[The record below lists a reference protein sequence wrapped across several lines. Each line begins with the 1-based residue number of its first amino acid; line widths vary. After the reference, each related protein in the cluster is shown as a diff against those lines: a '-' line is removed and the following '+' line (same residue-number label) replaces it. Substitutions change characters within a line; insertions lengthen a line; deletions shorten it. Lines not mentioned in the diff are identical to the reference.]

1 LSLPDFSMKELLEAG
16 VHFGHQTH
24 RWNPKMKDFIYGE
37 HNNIH
42 IIDLSQTMGMLRNA
56 LSAVKEVTQSG
67 GRILFV
73 GTKRQ
78 ASEIIS
84 ESASQCAQY
93 YVNHRWLGGTLTNW
107 KTISNTIARLKSI
120 QETLD
125 QEDSAGLTK
134 KELLKLTR
142 ERDKLELSIGG
153 IKNMGSLPD
162 LIFVIDTVRE
172 QIAIKEANKL
182 NIPIAAIIDTNS
194 DPEGIT
200 YPIPGNDDSTKS
212 IRLYCDLMSQA
223 ALDGI
228 SVQSQKVQEEIV
240 KNEDEQPK
248 ASDIKESKNSEEVI
262 DNPNAFII
270 DRERPRTH
278 LSFGFGIHR
287 CVGNR
292 LADMQLEILWEE
304 IMKRFNNI
312 EVLAEPDRVNSSF
325 VKGYLSLPVRI
336 TD

>member
-1 LSLPDFSMKELLEAG
+1 MKELLEAG

-24 RWNPKMKDFIYGE
+24 RWNPKMKEFIYGE

-42 IIDLSQTMGMLRNA
+42 IINLTLTMHMLRNA
-56 LSAVKEVTQSG
+56 MVAVSEVTKSG

-84 ESASQCAQY
+84 DSASQCAQY

-107 KTISNTIARLKSI
+107 KTISNTISRLKSI
-120 QETLD
+120 QTTLD
-125 QEDSAGLTK
+125 EVESAGLTK

-172 QIAIKEANKL
+172 QIAINEAKKL
-182 NIPIAAIIDTNS
+182 NIPIAAIIDSNS
-194 DPEGIT
+194 DPDGIT

-212 IRLYCDLMSQA
+212 IKLYCDLISQA

-228 SVQSQKVQEEIV
+228 SIQSKEDV
-240 KNEDEQPK
+240 KIQDNTKEDEEESLPK
-248 ASDIKESKNSEEVI
+248 SDSVDEEQKKATK
-262 DNPNAFII
+262 DQK
-270 DRERPRTH
+270 DTTELTE
-278 LSFGFGIHR
+278 
-287 CVGNR
+287 
-292 LADMQLEILWEE
+292 LEI
-304 IMKRFNNI
+304 KDD
-312 EVLAEPDRVNSSF
+312 AEDSKDKNQE
-325 VKGYLSLPVRI
+325 KSL
-336 TD
+336 DKDKKD

>member
-1 LSLPDFSMKELLEAG
+1 MKELLEAG

-24 RWNPKMKDFIYGE
+24 RWNPKMKEYIYGE
-37 HNNIH
+37 HNKIH
-42 IIDLSQTMGMLRNA
+42 IINLTLTINMLRNA
-56 LSAVKEVTQSG
+56 MMAVSEVTKNG

-84 ESASQCAQY
+84 DSASQCAQY

-107 KTISNTIARLKSI
+107 KTISNTISRLKSI
-120 QETLD
+120 QATLD
-125 QEDSAGLTK
+125 EVESAGLTK

-172 QIAIKEANKL
+172 QIAIKEAKKL
-182 NIPIAAIIDTNS
+182 NIPIAAIIDSNS
-194 DPEGIT
+194 DPDGIT

-212 IRLYCDLMSQA
+212 IKLYCDLISQA

-228 SVQSQKVQEEIV
+228 SIQSKEDIKIQDNPQEGEE
-240 KNEDEQPK
+240 KSLNK
-248 ASDIKESKNSEEVI
+248 SDIVTEEQKKIIKDKKNITEMTKSETK
-262 DNPNAFII
+262 D
-270 DRERPRTH
+270 D
-278 LSFGFGIHR
+278 
-287 CVGNR
+287 
-292 LADMQLEILWEE
+292 
-304 IMKRFNNI
+304 
-312 EVLAEPDRVNSSF
+312 AEDSND
-325 VKGYLSLPVRI
+325 K
-336 TD
+336 DKDKKD

>member
-1 LSLPDFSMKELLEAG
+1 MSLPEFSMKELLEAG

-42 IIDLSQTMGMLRNA
+42 IIDLSQTMGMLKNA
-56 LSAVKEVTQSG
+56 LGAVREVTQSG

-78 ASEIIS
+78 ASETIS

-125 QEDSAGLTK
+125 EEESAGLTK

-182 NIPIAAIIDTNS
+182 NIPIAAIIDTNC

-212 IRLYCDLMSQA
+212 IKLYCDLVSQA

-228 SVQSQKVQEEIV
+228 SIQSQKVQEETQD
-240 KNEDEQPK
+240 KKEKPQKETASKEDNKSKELSDTPK
-248 ASDIKESKNSEEVI
+248 TDDGKEIENLEENNTKSKSEEK
-262 DNPNAFII
+262 D
-270 DRERPRTH
+270 
-278 LSFGFGIHR
+278 
-287 CVGNR
+287 
-292 LADMQLEILWEE
+292 
-304 IMKRFNNI
+304 
-312 EVLAEPDRVNSSF
+312 
-325 VKGYLSLPVRI
+325 
-336 TD
+336 

>member
-1 LSLPDFSMKELLEAG
+1 MALPEFSMKELLEAG

-24 RWNPKMKDFIYGE
+24 RWNPKMKDYIYGE

-42 IIDLSQTMGMLRNA
+42 IIDLSQTVHMLRNA
-56 LSAVKEVTQSG
+56 MVAVSEVTKSE

-84 ESASQCAQY
+84 ETATQCAQY
-93 YVNHRWLGGTLTNW
+93 YINHRWLGGTLTNW
-107 KTISNTIARLKSI
+107 KTISNTIERLKSI
-120 QETLD
+120 QKTLD
-125 QEDSAGLTK
+125 DVESAGLTK

-153 IKNMGSLPD
+153 IKDMGRLPD

-172 QIAIKEANKL
+172 QIAVKEAQKL

-194 DPEGIT
+194 NPEGIT

-212 IRLYCDLMSQA
+212 IKLYCELISQA

-228 SVQSQKVQEEIV
+228 SVQTKQFKKELTNDEEKLEV
-240 KNEDEQPK
+240 DNNAKNN
-248 ASDIKESKNSEEVI
+248 KESKETDNESKDKKLSKESKTKEIEKEEQSEEVKAAI
-262 DNPNAFII
+262 D
-270 DRERPRTH
+270 
-278 LSFGFGIHR
+278 LSK
-287 CVGNR
+287 
-292 LADMQLEILWEE
+292 EE
-304 IMKRFNNI
+304 KK
-312 EVLAEPDRVNSSF
+312 D
-325 VKGYLSLPVRI
+325 
-336 TD
+336 

>member
-1 LSLPDFSMKELLEAG
+1 MSLPDFSMKELLEAG

-24 RWNPKMKDFIYGE
+24 RWNPKMKEFIYGE

-56 LSAVKEVTQSG
+56 LTAVKEVTQSG

-84 ESASQCAQY
+84 ENASQCAQY

-125 QEDSAGLTK
+125 DEGSAGLTK

-162 LIFVIDTVRE
+162 LIFIIDTVRE
-172 QIAIKEANKL
+172 QIAIKEAIKL

-212 IRLYCDLMSQA
+212 IKLYCDLISQA

-228 SVQSQKVQEEIV
+228 SIQSQKIQ
-240 KNEDEQPK
+240 DESQKKKEKPQ
-248 ASDIKESKNSEEVI
+248 KESDSNVDNNSKELLDPETNKAKKMENAKKNN
-262 DNPNAFII
+262 D
-270 DRERPRTH
+270 
-278 LSFGFGIHR
+278 
-287 CVGNR
+287 
-292 LADMQLEILWEE
+292 
-304 IMKRFNNI
+304 
-312 EVLAEPDRVNSSF
+312 SS
-325 VKGYLSLPVRI
+325 KSKEKN
-336 TD
+336 

>member
-1 LSLPDFSMKELLEAG
+1 MKELLEAG

-42 IIDLSQTMGMLRNA
+42 IIDLSQTMGMLKNA
-56 LSAVKEVTQSG
+56 LGAVREVTQSG

-78 ASEIIS
+78 ASETIS

-125 QEDSAGLTK
+125 NEESAGLTK

-182 NIPIAAIIDTNS
+182 NIPIAAIIDTNC

-200 YPIPGNDDSTKS
+200 YPIPGNDDSSKS
-212 IRLYCDLMSQA
+212 IKLYCDLVSQA

-228 SVQSQKVQEEIV
+228 SIQSQKVQEETQDKKEKPQKETASKKDNKSKELSDVSKIDDGKEI
-240 KNEDEQPK
+240 KNLEENNDK
-248 ASDIKESKNSEEVI
+248 SKSEEK
-262 DNPNAFII
+262 D
-270 DRERPRTH
+270 
-278 LSFGFGIHR
+278 
-287 CVGNR
+287 
-292 LADMQLEILWEE
+292 
-304 IMKRFNNI
+304 
-312 EVLAEPDRVNSSF
+312 
-325 VKGYLSLPVRI
+325 
-336 TD
+336 

>member
-1 LSLPDFSMKELLEAG
+1 MALPDFSMKELLEAG

-24 RWNPKMKDFIYGE
+24 RWNPKMKEFIYGE

-42 IIDLSQTMGMLRNA
+42 IINLTLTMHMLRNA
-56 LSAVKEVTQSG
+56 MMAVSEVTKSG

-84 ESASQCAQY
+84 DSASQCAQY

-107 KTISNTIARLKSI
+107 KTISNTISRLKSI
-120 QETLD
+120 QTTLD
-125 QEDSAGLTK
+125 EVESAGLTK

-172 QIAIKEANKL
+172 QIAIKEAKKL
-182 NIPIAAIIDTNS
+182 NIPIAAIIDSNS
-194 DPEGIT
+194 DPDGIT
-200 YPIPGNDDSTKS
+200 FPIPGNDDSTKS
-212 IRLYCDLMSQA
+212 IKLYCDLISQA

-228 SVQSQKVQEEIV
+228 SIQSKEDVKTQDNPKEGEE
-240 KNEDEQPK
+240 KSLSK
-248 ASDIKESKNSEEVI
+248 SDIVGEKQKRDTKDQKNTAEVAESETKDDAEDSKDKNQE
-262 DNPNAFII
+262 
-270 DRERPRTH
+270 
-278 LSFGFGIHR
+278 
-287 CVGNR
+287 
-292 LADMQLEILWEE
+292 
-304 IMKRFNNI
+304 K
-312 EVLAEPDRVNSSF
+312 
-325 VKGYLSLPVRI
+325 SL
-336 TD
+336 DKDKKD

>member
-1 LSLPDFSMKELLEAG
+1 MKELLEAG

-24 RWNPKMKDFIYGE
+24 RWNPKMKEFIYGE

-42 IIDLSQTMGMLRNA
+42 IINLTLTMHMLRNA
-56 LSAVKEVTQSG
+56 MMAVSEVTKSG

-84 ESASQCAQY
+84 DSASQCAQY

-107 KTISNTIARLKSI
+107 KTISNTISRLKSI
-120 QETLD
+120 QATLD
-125 QEDSAGLTK
+125 EVESAGLTK

-172 QIAIKEANKL
+172 QIAIKEAKKL
-182 NIPIAAIIDTNS
+182 NIPIAAIIDSNS
-194 DPEGIT
+194 DPDGIT

-212 IRLYCDLMSQA
+212 IKLYCDLISQA

-228 SVQSQKVQEEIV
+228 SIQSKEDV
-240 KNEDEQPK
+240 KIQ
-248 ASDIKESKNSEEVI
+248 
-262 DNPNAFII
+262 DNPKEN
-270 DRERPRTH
+270 EEKS
-278 LSFGFGIHR
+278 LSKPDVVDEKQKKVIKDQINTAETAES
-287 CVGNR
+287 VTK
-292 LADMQLEILWEE
+292 EIKDDTEDSKDKNQEKSLD
-304 IMKRFNNI
+304 K
-312 EVLAEPDRVNSSF
+312 D
-325 VKGYLSLPVRI
+325 KGK
-336 TD
+336 

>member
-1 LSLPDFSMKELLEAG
+1 MSLPEFSMKELLEAG

-56 LSAVKEVTQSG
+56 LGAVREVTQSG

-78 ASEIIS
+78 ASETIS

-125 QEDSAGLTK
+125 EEESAGLTK

-182 NIPIAAIIDTNS
+182 NIPIAAIIDTNC

-212 IRLYCDLMSQA
+212 IKLYCDLISQA
-223 ALDGI
+223 VLDGI
-228 SVQSQKVQEEIV
+228 SIQSQKVQGENKDEKEKPQKETVSKEDNKSNEQSDTPKTDDRKEIENLEED
-240 KNEDEQPK
+240 N
-248 ASDIKESKNSEEVI
+248 DISKSEEK
-262 DNPNAFII
+262 D
-270 DRERPRTH
+270 
-278 LSFGFGIHR
+278 
-287 CVGNR
+287 
-292 LADMQLEILWEE
+292 
-304 IMKRFNNI
+304 
-312 EVLAEPDRVNSSF
+312 
-325 VKGYLSLPVRI
+325 
-336 TD
+336 

>member
-1 LSLPDFSMKELLEAG
+1 MSLPEFSMKELLEAG

-56 LSAVKEVTQSG
+56 LGAVREVTQSG

-78 ASEIIS
+78 ASETIS

-125 QEDSAGLTK
+125 EEESAGLTK

-182 NIPIAAIIDTNS
+182 NIPIAAIIDTNC

-212 IRLYCDLMSQA
+212 IKLYCDLVSKA
-223 ALDGI
+223 VLDGI
-228 SVQSQKVQEEIV
+228 SIQSQKVQEENQDKKEKPKKETV
-240 KNEDEQPK
+240 SEEDNKSKELSDTPK
-248 ASDIKESKNSEEVI
+248 ADDSKENENLEENNNKSKIEEK
-262 DNPNAFII
+262 D
-270 DRERPRTH
+270 
-278 LSFGFGIHR
+278 
-287 CVGNR
+287 
-292 LADMQLEILWEE
+292 
-304 IMKRFNNI
+304 
-312 EVLAEPDRVNSSF
+312 
-325 VKGYLSLPVRI
+325 
-336 TD
+336 

>member
-1 LSLPDFSMKELLEAG
+1 MKELLEAG

-24 RWNPKMKDFIYGE
+24 RWNPKMKEFIYGE

-56 LSAVKEVTQSG
+56 LTAIKEVTQSG

-84 ESASQCAQY
+84 ENASQCAQY

-125 QEDSAGLTK
+125 DEGSAGLTK

-162 LIFVIDTVRE
+162 LIFIIDTVRE
-172 QIAIKEANKL
+172 QIAIKEAIKL

-212 IRLYCDLMSQA
+212 IKLYCDLISQA

-228 SVQSQKVQEEIV
+228 SIQSQKIQ
-240 KNEDEQPK
+240 DESQNKKEKPQ
-248 ASDIKESKNSEEVI
+248 KESASNVNNDSKELLDPETNKAIKKENPEKNN
-262 DNPNAFII
+262 DNSKSKKKN
-270 DRERPRTH
+270 
-278 LSFGFGIHR
+278 
-287 CVGNR
+287 
-292 LADMQLEILWEE
+292 
-304 IMKRFNNI
+304 
-312 EVLAEPDRVNSSF
+312 
-325 VKGYLSLPVRI
+325 
-336 TD
+336 

>member
-1 LSLPDFSMKELLEAG
+1 MSLPDFSMKELLEAG

-24 RWNPKMKDFIYGE
+24 RWNPKMKEFIYGE

-56 LSAVKEVTQSG
+56 LTAVKEVTQSG

-84 ESASQCAQY
+84 EKASQCAQY

-125 QEDSAGLTK
+125 DEGSAGLTK

-162 LIFVIDTVRE
+162 LIFIIDTVRE
-172 QIAIKEANKL
+172 QIAIKEAIKL

-212 IRLYCDLMSQA
+212 IKLYCDLISQA

-228 SVQSQKVQEEIV
+228 SIQSQNIQDESQKKKEKPQKESAS
-240 KNEDEQPK
+240 NEDNNSKELLDPETNKAKKIENPK
-248 ASDIKESKNSEEVI
+248 KNNDSSKSKEKN
-262 DNPNAFII
+262 
-270 DRERPRTH
+270 
-278 LSFGFGIHR
+278 
-287 CVGNR
+287 
-292 LADMQLEILWEE
+292 
-304 IMKRFNNI
+304 
-312 EVLAEPDRVNSSF
+312 
-325 VKGYLSLPVRI
+325 
-336 TD
+336 

>member
-1 LSLPDFSMKELLEAG
+1 
-16 VHFGHQTH
+16 
-24 RWNPKMKDFIYGE
+24 MKDFIYGK

-42 IIDLSQTMGMLRNA
+42 IIDLSQTMGMLKNA
-56 LSAVKEVTQSG
+56 LGAVREVTQSG

-78 ASEIIS
+78 ASETIS

-125 QEDSAGLTK
+125 EEESAGLTK

-182 NIPIAAIIDTNS
+182 NIPIAAIIDTNC

-212 IRLYCDLMSQA
+212 IKLYCDLVSQA

-228 SVQSQKVQEEIV
+228 SIQSQKVQEETQDKKEKPQKETV
-240 KNEDEQPK
+240 SKEDNKSKELSDTPK
-248 ASDIKESKNSEEVI
+248 TDDGKEIENLEENNDKSKSEEK
-262 DNPNAFII
+262 D
-270 DRERPRTH
+270 
-278 LSFGFGIHR
+278 
-287 CVGNR
+287 
-292 LADMQLEILWEE
+292 
-304 IMKRFNNI
+304 
-312 EVLAEPDRVNSSF
+312 
-325 VKGYLSLPVRI
+325 
-336 TD
+336 

>member
-1 LSLPDFSMKELLEAG
+1 MSLPDFSMKELLEAG

-24 RWNPKMKDFIYGE
+24 RWNPKMKEFIYGE

-56 LSAVKEVTQSG
+56 LAAVKEVTQSG

-84 ESASQCAQY
+84 ENASQCAQY

-125 QEDSAGLTK
+125 DEGSAGLTK

-162 LIFVIDTVRE
+162 LIFIIDTVRE
-172 QIAIKEANKL
+172 QIAIKEAIKL

-212 IRLYCDLMSQA
+212 IKLYCDLISQA

-228 SVQSQKVQEEIV
+228 SIQSQKIQ
-240 KNEDEQPK
+240 DESQNKKEKPQ
-248 ASDIKESKNSEEVI
+248 KESASNADSDSKELLDPETNKAIKKENPEKNN
-262 DNPNAFII
+262 DNSKSKKKN
-270 DRERPRTH
+270 
-278 LSFGFGIHR
+278 
-287 CVGNR
+287 
-292 LADMQLEILWEE
+292 
-304 IMKRFNNI
+304 
-312 EVLAEPDRVNSSF
+312 
-325 VKGYLSLPVRI
+325 
-336 TD
+336 

>member
-1 LSLPDFSMKELLEAG
+1 MKELLEAG

-42 IIDLSQTMGMLRNA
+42 IIDLSQTMGMLKNA
-56 LSAVKEVTQSG
+56 LGAVREVTQSG

-78 ASEIIS
+78 ASETIS

-125 QEDSAGLTK
+125 EEESAGLTK

-182 NIPIAAIIDTNS
+182 NIPIAAIIDTNC

-212 IRLYCDLMSQA
+212 IKLYCDLVSQA
-223 ALDGI
+223 VLDGI
-228 SVQSQKVQEEIV
+228 SIQSQKVQEENQDKKEKPKKETV
-240 KNEDEQPK
+240 SKEDNKSKELSDAPK
-248 ASDIKESKNSEEVI
+248 ADESKEIENLEENNNKSKV
-262 DNPNAFII
+262 
-270 DRERPRTH
+270 
-278 LSFGFGIHR
+278 
-287 CVGNR
+287 
-292 LADMQLEILWEE
+292 EE
-304 IMKRFNNI
+304 K
-312 EVLAEPDRVNSSF
+312 D
-325 VKGYLSLPVRI
+325 
-336 TD
+336 

>member
-1 LSLPDFSMKELLEAG
+1 MSLPDFSMKELLEAG

-24 RWNPKMKDFIYGE
+24 RWNPKMKEFIYGE

-56 LSAVKEVTQSG
+56 LTAIKEVTQSG

-84 ESASQCAQY
+84 ENASQCAQY

-125 QEDSAGLTK
+125 DEGSAGLTK

-162 LIFVIDTVRE
+162 LIFIIDTVRE
-172 QIAIKEANKL
+172 QIAIKEAIKL

-212 IRLYCDLMSQA
+212 IKLYCDLISQA

-228 SVQSQKVQEEIV
+228 SIQSQKIQ
-240 KNEDEQPK
+240 DESQNKKEKPQ
-248 ASDIKESKNSEEVI
+248 KESASNVSNDSKELLDSETNKAKKMENPEKNN
-262 DNPNAFII
+262 DNSKSKKKN
-270 DRERPRTH
+270 
-278 LSFGFGIHR
+278 
-287 CVGNR
+287 
-292 LADMQLEILWEE
+292 
-304 IMKRFNNI
+304 
-312 EVLAEPDRVNSSF
+312 
-325 VKGYLSLPVRI
+325 
-336 TD
+336 

>member
-1 LSLPDFSMKELLEAG
+1 MSLPDFSMKELLEAG

-42 IIDLSQTMGMLRNA
+42 IIDLSQTMGMLKNA
-56 LSAVKEVTQSG
+56 LGAVREVTQSG

-78 ASEIIS
+78 ASETIS

-125 QEDSAGLTK
+125 EEESAGLTK

-182 NIPIAAIIDTNS
+182 NIPIAAIIDTNC

-212 IRLYCDLMSQA
+212 IKLYCDLVSQA

-228 SVQSQKVQEEIV
+228 SIQSQKVQEETQD
-240 KNEDEQPK
+240 KKEKPQKETASKEDNKSKELSDTPK
-248 ASDIKESKNSEEVI
+248 TDDGKEIENLEENNDKSTSEEK
-262 DNPNAFII
+262 D
-270 DRERPRTH
+270 
-278 LSFGFGIHR
+278 
-287 CVGNR
+287 
-292 LADMQLEILWEE
+292 
-304 IMKRFNNI
+304 
-312 EVLAEPDRVNSSF
+312 
-325 VKGYLSLPVRI
+325 
-336 TD
+336 

>member
-1 LSLPDFSMKELLEAG
+1 MKELLEAG

-42 IIDLSQTMGMLRNA
+42 IIDLSQTMGMLKNA
-56 LSAVKEVTQSG
+56 LGAVREVTQSG

-78 ASEIIS
+78 ASETIS

-125 QEDSAGLTK
+125 EEESAGLTK

-182 NIPIAAIIDTNS
+182 NIPIAAIIDTNC

-212 IRLYCDLMSQA
+212 IKLYCDLVSQA

-228 SVQSQKVQEEIV
+228 SIQSQKVQEETQD
-240 KNEDEQPK
+240 KKEKPQKETASKEDNKSKELSDTPK
-248 ASDIKESKNSEEVI
+248 TDDGKEIENLEENNNKSKIEEK
-262 DNPNAFII
+262 D
-270 DRERPRTH
+270 
-278 LSFGFGIHR
+278 
-287 CVGNR
+287 
-292 LADMQLEILWEE
+292 
-304 IMKRFNNI
+304 
-312 EVLAEPDRVNSSF
+312 
-325 VKGYLSLPVRI
+325 
-336 TD
+336 

>member
-1 LSLPDFSMKELLEAG
+1 MSLPDFSMKELLEAG

-24 RWNPKMKDFIYGE
+24 RWNPKMKEFIYGE

-56 LSAVKEVTQSG
+56 LAAVKEVTQSG

-84 ESASQCAQY
+84 ENASQCAQY

-125 QEDSAGLTK
+125 DEGSAGLTK

-162 LIFVIDTVRE
+162 LIFIIDTVRE
-172 QIAIKEANKL
+172 QIAIKEAIKL

-212 IRLYCDLMSQA
+212 IKLYCDLISQA

-228 SVQSQKVQEEIV
+228 SIQSQKIQ
-240 KNEDEQPK
+240 DESQNKKEKPQ
-248 ASDIKESKNSEEVI
+248 KESASNVNNDSKELLDPETNKAIKKENPEKNN
-262 DNPNAFII
+262 DN
-270 DRERPRTH
+270 
-278 LSFGFGIHR
+278 
-287 CVGNR
+287 
-292 LADMQLEILWEE
+292 
-304 IMKRFNNI
+304 
-312 EVLAEPDRVNSSF
+312 
-325 VKGYLSLPVRI
+325 
-336 TD
+336 

>member
-1 LSLPDFSMKELLEAG
+1 MSLPDFSMKELLEAG

-24 RWNPKMKDFIYGE
+24 RWNPKMKEFIYGE

-42 IIDLSQTMGMLRNA
+42 IIDLSKTMGMLRNA
-56 LSAVKEVTQSG
+56 LAAVKEVTQSG

-84 ESASQCAQY
+84 ENASQCAQY

-125 QEDSAGLTK
+125 EEESAGLTK

-182 NIPIAAIIDTNS
+182 NIPIAAIIDTNC

-212 IRLYCDLMSQA
+212 IKLYCDLVSQA
-223 ALDGI
+223 VLDGI
-228 SVQSQKVQEEIV
+228 SIQSQKTQEENQEKKEKAKKETV
-240 KNEDEQPK
+240 SKEESKSKKLSDAPK
-248 ASDIKESKNSEEVI
+248 AEDSKEIENLEENNNKSKVEEK
-262 DNPNAFII
+262 D
-270 DRERPRTH
+270 
-278 LSFGFGIHR
+278 
-287 CVGNR
+287 
-292 LADMQLEILWEE
+292 
-304 IMKRFNNI
+304 
-312 EVLAEPDRVNSSF
+312 
-325 VKGYLSLPVRI
+325 
-336 TD
+336 

>member
-1 LSLPDFSMKELLEAG
+1 MSLPDFSMKELLEAG

-24 RWNPKMKDFIYGE
+24 RWNPKMKEFIYGE

-56 LSAVKEVTQSG
+56 LTAIREVTQSG

-84 ESASQCAQY
+84 ENASQCAQY

-125 QEDSAGLTK
+125 DEGSAGLTK

-162 LIFVIDTVRE
+162 LIFIIDTVRE
-172 QIAIKEANKL
+172 QIAIKEAIKL

-212 IRLYCDLMSQA
+212 IKLYCDLISQA

-228 SVQSQKVQEEIV
+228 SIQSQKIQDESQN
-240 KNEDEQPK
+240 KNEKPQ
-248 ASDIKESKNSEEVI
+248 KESASNVNNDSKELLDPETNKAIKKENPEKNN
-262 DNPNAFII
+262 DNSKSKKKN
-270 DRERPRTH
+270 
-278 LSFGFGIHR
+278 
-287 CVGNR
+287 
-292 LADMQLEILWEE
+292 
-304 IMKRFNNI
+304 
-312 EVLAEPDRVNSSF
+312 
-325 VKGYLSLPVRI
+325 
-336 TD
+336 

>member
-1 LSLPDFSMKELLEAG
+1 MSLPDFSMKELLEAG

-24 RWNPKMKDFIYGE
+24 RWNPKMKEFIYGE

-56 LSAVKEVTQSG
+56 LTAVKEVTQSG

-84 ESASQCAQY
+84 ENASQCAQY

-120 QETLD
+120 QEILD
-125 QEDSAGLTK
+125 DEGSAGLTK

-162 LIFVIDTVRE
+162 LIFIIDTVRE
-172 QIAIKEANKL
+172 QIAIKEAIKL

-200 YPIPGNDDSTKS
+200 YPVPGNDDSTKS
-212 IRLYCDLMSQA
+212 IKLYCDLISQA

-228 SVQSQKVQEEIV
+228 SIQSQKIQ
-240 KNEDEQPK
+240 DESQNKKEKPQ
-248 ASDIKESKNSEEVI
+248 KESASNVDNDSKELLDLDTNKAKKMENPEKNN
-262 DNPNAFII
+262 D
-270 DRERPRTH
+270 
-278 LSFGFGIHR
+278 
-287 CVGNR
+287 
-292 LADMQLEILWEE
+292 
-304 IMKRFNNI
+304 
-312 EVLAEPDRVNSSF
+312 
-325 VKGYLSLPVRI
+325 SLKSKEKN
-336 TD
+336 

>member
-1 LSLPDFSMKELLEAG
+1 MKELLEAG

-24 RWNPKMKDFIYGE
+24 RWNPKMKEFIYGE

-42 IIDLSQTMGMLRNA
+42 IIDLSQTMGLLRNA
-56 LSAVKEVTQSG
+56 LTAVKEVTQSG

-84 ESASQCAQY
+84 ENASQCAQY

-125 QEDSAGLTK
+125 DEGSAGLTK

-162 LIFVIDTVRE
+162 LIFIIDTVRE
-172 QIAIKEANKL
+172 QIAIKEAIKL

-200 YPIPGNDDSTKS
+200 YPIPGNDDSTKA
-212 IRLYCDLMSQA
+212 IKLYCDLISQA

-228 SVQSQKVQEEIV
+228 SIQSQKIQ
-240 KNEDEQPK
+240 DEPQKKKEKPQ
-248 ASDIKESKNSEEVI
+248 KESASNI
-262 DNPNAFII
+262 DNDSKELLDPETNKAKKK
-270 DRERPRTH
+270 ENP
-278 LSFGFGIHR
+278 
-287 CVGNR
+287 
-292 LADMQLEILWEE
+292 E
-304 IMKRFNNI
+304 KNN
-312 EVLAEPDRVNSSF
+312 VNSKS
-325 VKGYLSLPVRI
+325 KEKN
-336 TD
+336 

>member
-1 LSLPDFSMKELLEAG
+1 MKELLEAG

-24 RWNPKMKDFIYGE
+24 RWNPKMKGFIYGE

-42 IIDLSQTMGMLRNA
+42 IIDLSQTMGMLKNA
-56 LSAVKEVTQSG
+56 LGAVREVTQSG

-78 ASEIIS
+78 ASETIS

-125 QEDSAGLTK
+125 EEESAGLTK

-182 NIPIAAIIDTNS
+182 NIPIAAIIDTNC

-212 IRLYCDLMSQA
+212 IKLYCDLISQA

-228 SVQSQKVQEEIV
+228 SIQSQKVQEETQD
-240 KNEDEQPK
+240 KKEKPQKETTSKKDNKSNDL
-248 ASDIKESKNSEEVI
+248 SDVSKTDNNKKIENLEENNDISKSEEK
-262 DNPNAFII
+262 D
-270 DRERPRTH
+270 
-278 LSFGFGIHR
+278 
-287 CVGNR
+287 
-292 LADMQLEILWEE
+292 
-304 IMKRFNNI
+304 
-312 EVLAEPDRVNSSF
+312 
-325 VKGYLSLPVRI
+325 
-336 TD
+336 

>member
-1 LSLPDFSMKELLEAG
+1 MKELLEAG

-24 RWNPKMKDFIYGE
+24 RWNPKMKEFIYGE

-42 IIDLSQTMGMLRNA
+42 IINLTLTMHMLRNA
-56 LSAVKEVTQSG
+56 MMAVSEVTKSG

-84 ESASQCAQY
+84 DSASQCAQY

-107 KTISNTIARLKSI
+107 KTISNTISRLKSI
-120 QETLD
+120 QTTLD
-125 QEDSAGLTK
+125 EVESAGLTK

-172 QIAIKEANKL
+172 QIAVKEAMKL
-182 NIPIAAIIDTNS
+182 NIPIAAIIDSNS
-194 DPEGIT
+194 DPDGIT
-200 YPIPGNDDSTKS
+200 FPIPGNDDSTKS
-212 IRLYCDLMSQA
+212 IKLYCDLISQA

-228 SVQSQKVQEEIV
+228 SIQSKEDVKIQDNPKEVEE
-240 KNEDEQPK
+240 KSLSK
-248 ASDIKESKNSEEVI
+248 SDIVGEKQKRDIKDQKNTAEVAESETKDDTEDSKDKNQE
-262 DNPNAFII
+262 
-270 DRERPRTH
+270 
-278 LSFGFGIHR
+278 
-287 CVGNR
+287 
-292 LADMQLEILWEE
+292 
-304 IMKRFNNI
+304 K
-312 EVLAEPDRVNSSF
+312 
-325 VKGYLSLPVRI
+325 SL
-336 TD
+336 DKDKKD

>member
-1 LSLPDFSMKELLEAG
+1 
-16 VHFGHQTH
+16 
-24 RWNPKMKDFIYGE
+24 MKDFIYGE

-42 IIDLSQTMGMLRNA
+42 IIDLSQTMGMLKNA
-56 LSAVKEVTQSG
+56 LGAVREVTQSG

-78 ASEIIS
+78 ASETIS

-125 QEDSAGLTK
+125 EEESAGLTK

-182 NIPIAAIIDTNS
+182 SIPIAAIIDTNC

-212 IRLYCDLMSQA
+212 IKLYCDLVSQA

-228 SVQSQKVQEEIV
+228 SIQSQKVQEETQD
-240 KNEDEQPK
+240 KKEKPLKETASKEDNKSTEL
-248 ASDIKESKNSEEVI
+248 SDTLKTDDGKEIENLEENNDKSKSEEK
-262 DNPNAFII
+262 D
-270 DRERPRTH
+270 
-278 LSFGFGIHR
+278 
-287 CVGNR
+287 
-292 LADMQLEILWEE
+292 
-304 IMKRFNNI
+304 
-312 EVLAEPDRVNSSF
+312 
-325 VKGYLSLPVRI
+325 
-336 TD
+336 

>member
-1 LSLPDFSMKELLEAG
+1 MKELLEAG

-42 IIDLSQTMGMLRNA
+42 IIDLSQTMGMLKNA
-56 LSAVKEVTQSG
+56 LGAVREVTQSG

-78 ASEIIS
+78 ASETIS
-84 ESASQCAQY
+84 ESASQCAQD

-125 QEDSAGLTK
+125 EEESAGLTK

-182 NIPIAAIIDTNS
+182 NIPIAAIIDTNC

-212 IRLYCDLMSQA
+212 IKLYCDLVSQA
-223 ALDGI
+223 VLDGI
-228 SVQSQKVQEEIV
+228 SIQSQKVQEENQEKKEKPKKETV
-240 KNEDEQPK
+240 SEENNKSKELSDAPK
-248 ASDIKESKNSEEVI
+248 ADDSKKIENLEESNNKSKIEEK
-262 DNPNAFII
+262 D
-270 DRERPRTH
+270 
-278 LSFGFGIHR
+278 
-287 CVGNR
+287 
-292 LADMQLEILWEE
+292 
-304 IMKRFNNI
+304 
-312 EVLAEPDRVNSSF
+312 
-325 VKGYLSLPVRI
+325 
-336 TD
+336 

>member
-1 LSLPDFSMKELLEAG
+1 MKELLEAG

-24 RWNPKMKDFIYGE
+24 RWNPKMKEFIYGE

-56 LSAVKEVTQSG
+56 LTAVKEVTQSG

-84 ESASQCAQY
+84 ENASQCAQY

-125 QEDSAGLTK
+125 DEGSAGLTK

-162 LIFVIDTVRE
+162 LIFIIDTVRE
-172 QIAIKEANKL
+172 QIAIKEAIKL

-212 IRLYCDLMSQA
+212 IKLYCDLISQA

-228 SVQSQKVQEEIV
+228 SIQSQNIQDESQKKKEKPQKESAS
-240 KNEDEQPK
+240 NEDNNSKELLDPETNKAKKIENPK
-248 ASDIKESKNSEEVI
+248 KNNDSSKSKEKN
-262 DNPNAFII
+262 
-270 DRERPRTH
+270 
-278 LSFGFGIHR
+278 
-287 CVGNR
+287 
-292 LADMQLEILWEE
+292 
-304 IMKRFNNI
+304 
-312 EVLAEPDRVNSSF
+312 
-325 VKGYLSLPVRI
+325 
-336 TD
+336 

>member
-1 LSLPDFSMKELLEAG
+1 MKELLEAG

-24 RWNPKMKDFIYGE
+24 RWNPKMKEFIYGE

-42 IIDLSQTMGMLRNA
+42 IINLTLTIHLLR
-56 LSAVKEVTQSG
+56 SAMMAVSEVTKSG

-84 ESASQCAQY
+84 DSALQCAQY
-93 YVNHRWLGGTLTNW
+93 FVNHRWLGGTLTNW
-107 KTISNTIARLKSI
+107 KTISNTISRLKSI

-125 QEDSAGLTK
+125 DVESAGLTK

-172 QIAIKEANKL
+172 QIAIKEAKKL
-182 NIPIAAIIDTNS
+182 NIPIAAIIDSNS
-194 DPEGIT
+194 DPDGIAF
-200 YPIPGNDDSTKS
+200 PIPGNDDSTKS
-212 IRLYCDLMSQA
+212 IKLYCDLISQA

-228 SVQSQKVQEEIV
+228 SIQTKEDVTLQDDHKEGEDKSLADSNNKDVKPNKVAKDQKN
-240 KNEDEQPK
+240 KDESGSK
-248 ASDIKESKNSEEVI
+248 SDKENSENKNT
-262 DNPNAFII
+262 D
-270 DRERPRTH
+270 
-278 LSFGFGIHR
+278 
-287 CVGNR
+287 
-292 LADMQLEILWEE
+292 
-304 IMKRFNNI
+304 K
-312 EVLAEPDRVNSSF
+312 SS
-325 VKGYLSLPVRI
+325 VK
-336 TD
+336 DKDQKD

>member
-1 LSLPDFSMKELLEAG
+1 MSLPNFSIKELLEAG

-24 RWNPKMKDFIYGE
+24 RWNPKMKEFIYGE

-42 IIDLSQTMGMLRNA
+42 IIDLSQTMGMFRNA
-56 LSAVKEVTQSG
+56 LTAVKEVTQNG

-78 ASEIIS
+78 ASDIIS
-84 ESASQCAQY
+84 ESATQCAQY
-93 YVNHRWLGGTLTNW
+93 FVNHRWLGGTLTNW
-107 KTISNTIARLKSI
+107 KTISNSIARLKSI

-125 QEDSAGLTK
+125 NEDSAGLTK

-212 IRLYCDLMSQA
+212 IRLYCDLISQA
-223 ALDGI
+223 AIDGI
-228 SVQSQKVQEEIV
+228 SVQSKKVQETTQETI
-240 KNEDEQPK
+240 KNEENLSLDSKKETENNLNSK
-248 ASDIKESKNSEEVI
+248 ENNKNENTDI
-262 DNPNAFII
+262 
-270 DRERPRTH
+270 T
-278 LSFGFGIHR
+278 
-287 CVGNR
+287 
-292 LADMQLEILWEE
+292 EE
-304 IMKRFNNI
+304 IHDKTQGTTC
-312 EVLAEPDRVNSSF
+312 DRVETQGFSGKTRFSSETTSF
-325 VKGYLSLPVRI
+325 SRI
-336 TD
+336 RGVE

>member
-1 LSLPDFSMKELLEAG
+1 MKELLEAG

-42 IIDLSQTMGMLRNA
+42 IIDLSQTMGMLKNA
-56 LSAVKEVTQSG
+56 LGAVREVTQSG

-78 ASEIIS
+78 ASETIS

-125 QEDSAGLTK
+125 EEESAGLTK

-182 NIPIAAIIDTNS
+182 NIPIAAIIDTNC

-212 IRLYCDLMSQA
+212 IKLYCDLLSQA

-228 SVQSQKVQEEIV
+228 SIQSQKVQEETQD
-240 KNEDEQPK
+240 KKEKPQKETASKEDSKSKELSDTPK
-248 ASDIKESKNSEEVI
+248 TDDGKEIENLEENNDKSKSEEK
-262 DNPNAFII
+262 D
-270 DRERPRTH
+270 
-278 LSFGFGIHR
+278 
-287 CVGNR
+287 
-292 LADMQLEILWEE
+292 
-304 IMKRFNNI
+304 
-312 EVLAEPDRVNSSF
+312 
-325 VKGYLSLPVRI
+325 
-336 TD
+336 

>member
-1 LSLPDFSMKELLEAG
+1 MKELLEAG

-24 RWNPKMKDFIYGE
+24 RWNPKMKEFIYGE

-56 LSAVKEVTQSG
+56 LTAVKEVTQSG

-84 ESASQCAQY
+84 ENASQCAQY

-125 QEDSAGLTK
+125 DEGSAGLTK

-162 LIFVIDTVRE
+162 LIFIIDTVRE
-172 QIAIKEANKL
+172 QIAIKEAIKL

-212 IRLYCDLMSQA
+212 IKLYCDLISQA

-228 SVQSQKVQEEIV
+228 SIQSQKIQ
-240 KNEDEQPK
+240 DEPQKKTEKPQ
-248 ASDIKESKNSEEVI
+248 KESASNI
-262 DNPNAFII
+262 DNDSKELLDPETNKAKKK
-270 DRERPRTH
+270 ENP
-278 LSFGFGIHR
+278 
-287 CVGNR
+287 
-292 LADMQLEILWEE
+292 E
-304 IMKRFNNI
+304 KNN
-312 EVLAEPDRVNSSF
+312 VNSKS
-325 VKGYLSLPVRI
+325 KEKN
-336 TD
+336 